1 MTAKRTGNEII
12 SEHGSSSPLL
22 LIAES
27 VDVSRHERD
36 VSDESRKEDTEEEN
50 VAQQRVWREE
60 E

>member
-50 VAQQRVWREE
+50 AAQAAER
-60 E
+60 